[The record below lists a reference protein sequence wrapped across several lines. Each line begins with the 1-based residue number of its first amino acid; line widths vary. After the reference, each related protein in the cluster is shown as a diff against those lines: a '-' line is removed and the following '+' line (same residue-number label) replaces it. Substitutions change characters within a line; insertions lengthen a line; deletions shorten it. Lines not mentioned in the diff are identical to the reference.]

1 MPQYQITLPHTEEE
15 CMAAINTIV
24 TYGTHLLNHAW
35 FGCDDNVHFGWLNV
49 EANTDLEARG
59 ILPPALRAQA
69 QVVEVR
75 RYTPEEAKGGHS

>member
-1 MPQYQITLPHTEEE
+1 M
-15 CMAAINTIV
+15 
-24 TYGTHLLNHAW
+24 
-35 FGCDDNVHFGWLNV
+35 FGPPGGRKVANRERSLKSTVRPKLVQGQWTVWGDEDVHFGWLNV